1 MFRIISIL
9 LLFSFSVVHS
19 QKVAIDTNVS
29 LDNLVKTHLF
39 EGCIEV
45 SNVSSSVNGSVS
57 NITSFG
63 TFSKSNSN
71 FPFSNG
77 IILSTG
83 NANSAGNTDISEDLN
98 EGDDGWGTDPILA
111 TDLGISNS
119 VNATSIEFDFTSAIN
134 KIKFEYILASE
145 EYLKSEYICDNKD
158 LFVLLIKEASS
169 TGPYINIATVGSEN
183 SLIKPGNIHTEIFGF
198 CLPENESYFDGYA
211 IGDTNFEGRTTAI
224 TTIATIVPNTL
235 YHAKLIIADDNDENF
250 DTAIFL
256 KKSIILPEVNL
267 GKDVSTCATTVEL
280 NAEVEMTSVN
290 FDWYL
295 DDELVQANGTS
306 SYTANETGKYTVKIS
321 IPLNGLEC
329 ENEDSINVT
338 LSSVQSIDSISD
350 YTLCDANGDGKE
362 FFDLSTKNT
371 EVEDA
376 APPATYDISYHN
388 TLEKAQADQDRIL
401 VPFENVSNP
410 QVVYVRLEDETGC
423 LSYEPI
429 NLIINPV
436 PSIPDL
442 DPFIVCDSDA
452 VRNQNT
458 VLGLLS
464 FNNTIVE
471 GDTNL
476 GVSYHISNEDAV
488 SGDSPLPMNYSN
500 SSIQLFVRI
509 FNKTTD
515 CFNVFPIDIEVFNAP
530 ELKTEPI
537 FLDACDPDHDGYAS
551 FNLRDALA
559 FILPDLTGL
568 TATFYTTLELA
579 ESGRDFIT
587 EETDYTNID
596 VREQLIYVRIEND
609 ITGCFSLRSFQI
621 HTNLL
626 LSETKLEDISFCDE
640 DEDGMHT
647 FSFDEISNTI
657 RNMLPDLTITYYE
670 STDDQDNEDPITA
683 SSYTF
688 SGESLT
694 LFIDIESK
702 TCLEKTDITITLTD
716 VVQFK
721 NIPDQKVCDTNGD
734 GFTVVDLSELDAS
747 ITGGQ
752 SGFKVFYFET
762 LSDAEENSGALNNY
776 QNTSNPQTLYVRV
789 TESSTAC
796 SDVSSFKLTVV
807 PAPVLNTPMPI
818 VICDN
823 DTDGKFIINLEA
835 LIPTLSS
842 SSSSLNF
849 DFFTSLDNANK
860 DEDRIQN
867 PELFEAITQTV
878 YIRAEE
884 TQTSLMCP
892 VIIPLSIIV
901 NTRPI
906 IPEIKNYNIC
916 VEPLTNP
923 SFRFNTKDAEI
934 LNNQSG
940 KEVFYYEDASFT
952 QLINKNTDYI
962 SSSLPQTIYV
972 KVDNIT
978 DSNCL
983 STTSFVINHV
993 PFPVYNP
1000 LTKDDD
1006 IVECDTD
1013 EIDGKIDIDLSKVVT
1028 KLTQGISPTP
1038 DVSFFKTIG
1047 NAEND
1052 TDPLPLDYENE
1063 SNPQTIFIRIE
1074 NSSNVCYLIESLGIN
1089 ILSTPKIE
1097 VSDDIVKCDTDYDGL
1112 NVFNLR
1118 DYEFDIFDVRQDYLV
1133 PSYFSN
1139 SDLNASSEITS
1150 LTAFQTTSNPQTIY
1164 IKVLN
1169 TATKCYSVEPLK
1181 LVSILPP
1188 AFNKINKFE
1197 ICDNATDTF
1206 DLTEI
1211 NNALT
1216 TETDIEILYFDS
1228 LMNAE
1233 DKTEDITNYN
1243 YQSTST
1249 PIYVRV
1255 EKTKTKTNCFYI
1267 HRFNLIINPLPIA
1280 NQPPNLEDCDDDFDG
1295 KLAFD
1300 LSAQT
1305 PLVLGSQDPLIFSV
1319 FYYKNMIDAEA
1330 GEDKLNST
1338 HTADTS
1344 ETIIAKITNT
1354 KTGCIDYT
1362 QFNITV
1368 HPLPILNIPQQV
1380 ICLDDLPLIVSAD
1393 TSNLGDTYLWS
1404 TNETTSEIIINEIGT
1419 YSVTVTT
1426 SKGCVNSTDFVVIIS
1441 EAATI
1446 ESIEVI
1452 NFSDPNTVS
1461 IEVKGIG
1468 DYQFKIDDGP
1478 LQDSGFF
1485 DFVTLGYHTVT
1496 IVDLYGC
1503 KDVTEE
1509 ILVINAQKFFTP
1521 NGDTYFDT
1529 WNIIGIETLPGSII
1543 YVFDRYGKLLKK
1555 LRHNTGGWD
1564 GTYNGNNMPATD
1576 YWFLAKIK
1584 TETDAFDFKGHFA
1597 LRR

>member
-9 LLFSFSVVHS
+9 SLFSFSIVHS
-19 QKVAIDTNVS
+19 QKVAIDTNVT
-29 LDNLVKTHLF
+29 LDDLIKTHLF

-45 SNVSSSVNGSVS
+45 SNVSSSVNGTDS

-63 TFSKSNSN
+63 TFSKSDSN

-83 NANSAGNTDISEDLN
+83 NANSAGNTDISDDLN
-98 EGDDGWGTDPILA
+98 EGNDDWGTDPVLA
-111 TDLGISNS
+111 TDLGITNS

-145 EYLKSEYICDNKD
+145 EYLKSEYICDNND

-169 TGPYINIATVGSEN
+169 TGPYINIATVGPDN
-183 SLIKPGNIHTEIFGF
+183 SLVKPGNIHTEIFGF
-198 CLPENESYFDGYA
+198 CLPENESYFDDYA

-224 TTIATIVPNTL
+224 TTIATIIPNTL
-235 YHAKLIIADDNDENF
+235 YHAKLIIADDNDKNF
-250 DTAIFL
+250 DSAIFL
-256 KKSIILPEVNL
+256 KKSIILPEVKL
-267 GKDVSTCATTVEL
+267 GNDVSTCATTVDL

-295 DDELVQANGTS
+295 NDELVQANGTS
-306 SYTANETGKYTVKIS
+306 SYTAKETGKYTVKIS
-321 IPLNGLEC
+321 IPLNGSEC

-350 YTLCDANGDGKE
+350 YALCDANGDGKE
-362 FFDLSTKNT
+362 FFDLSTKNN

-388 TLEKAQADQDRIL
+388 TLEKAKADEDPIL

-423 LSYEPI
+423 MSYEPI

-436 PSIPDL
+436 PSTPDL

-464 FNNTIVE
+464 FNNSIVE

-476 GVSYHISNEDAV
+476 GVSYHISNQDAI
-488 SGDSPLPMNYSN
+488 SGNSPLPMNYSN
-500 SSIQLFVRI
+500 SSTQLFVRI

-515 CFNVFPIDIEVFNAP
+515 CFNVFPIDIEVYNTP

-559 FILPDLTGL
+559 FMLPDLTGL

-579 ESGRDFIT
+579 QSGEGFIT
-587 EETDYTNID
+587 DETDYTNIEFK
-596 VREQLIYVRIEND
+596 EQLIYVRVEND
-609 ITGCFSLRSFQI
+609 MTGCFNIRSFEI
-621 HTNLL
+621 HANLL
-626 LSETKLEDISFCDE
+626 LSETNLEEISFCDE

-670 STDDQDNEDPITA
+670 SEDDQDNEDPITA

-694 LFIDIESK
+694 LYIDIESDS
-702 TCLEKTDITITLTD
+702 CLEQSDITITLTD

-721 NIPDQKVCDTNGD
+721 NIPDQKVCDSDGD
-734 GFTVVDLSELDAS
+734 GFTVVNLSELDAS

-752 SGFKVFYFET
+752 SGFKVSYFET
-762 LSDAEENSGALNNY
+762 PSDAEENFGALTNY

-789 TESSTAC
+789 TESSSAC
-796 SDVSSFKLTVV
+796 SDISSFKLTVV
-807 PAPVLNTPMPI
+807 PAPVLITPMPI

-823 DTDGKFIINLEA
+823 DSDGKFIINLEA
-835 LIPTLSS
+835 LIPTLSNS
-842 SSSSLNF
+842 SGSLNF
-849 DFFTSLDNANK
+849 DFFTSLDNAKKN
-860 DEDRIQN
+860 ENSIPN
-867 PELFEAITQTV
+867 PERFEAITQTV

-884 TQTSLMCP
+884 TQTTLMCP
-892 VIIPLSIIV
+892 VIIPLSIII

-916 VEPLTNP
+916 VEPLENP
-923 SFRFNTKDAEI
+923 SFLFSTKDAEI

-940 KEVFYYEDASFT
+940 KEVFYYEDASFM
-952 QLINKNTDYI
+952 QLINKNTPYF

-983 STTSFVINHV
+983 STTSFVIDHL
-993 PFPVYNP
+993 PFAVYNP
-1000 LTKDDD
+1000 PVDID

-1013 EIDGKIDIDLSKVVT
+1013 EIDGQIDIDLSKVVT

-1038 DVSFFKTIG
+1038 DVSFFKTLE

-1052 TDPLPLDYENE
+1052 MDPLPLDYENE

-1074 NSSNVCYLIESLGIN
+1074 NSSNGCYLIESLGVN
-1089 ILSTPKIE
+1089 ILSTPKID
-1097 VSDDIVKCDTDYDGL
+1097 VSSDIVKCDTDYDGL

-1118 DYEFDIFDVRQDYLV
+1118 DYEFDIFDVRQNYLV
-1133 PSYFSN
+1133 SSYY
-1139 SDLNASSEITS
+1139 SDSELNPADEITS
-1150 LTAFQTTSNPQTIY
+1150 LSTFQTTTNPQTIY

-1169 TATKCYSVEPLK
+1169 TATNCFSTEPLK
-1181 LVSILPP
+1181 LVSTLPP
-1188 AFNKINKFE
+1188 AFNKIDKFE

-1211 NNALT
+1211 NNTLT
-1216 TETDIEILYFDS
+1216 TETTNIEILYYDS
-1228 LMNAE
+1228 LMNAK
-1233 DKTEDITNYN
+1233 DKIGNITNYN
-1243 YQSTST
+1243 YQSAST

-1255 EKTKTKTNCFYI
+1255 ENTMTDCFFI
-1267 HRFNLIINPLPIA
+1267 HNFNLIVNPLPIA

-1305 PLVLGSQDPLIFSV
+1305 PLVLGSQDPLIYSI

-1330 GEDKLNST
+1330 DEDKLNST
-1338 HTADTS
+1338 HTVEASD
-1344 ETIIAKITNT
+1344 TIIAKITNT
-1354 KTGCIDYT
+1354 KTGCVDYT

-1368 HPLPILNIPQQV
+1368 HPIPILNIPQQV
-1380 ICLDDLPLIVSAD
+1380 ICLDDLPLKVSAD
-1393 TSNLGDTYLWS
+1393 TSNIGDTYLWS
-1404 TNETTSEIIINEIGT
+1404 TKETTSEIIINEIGT

-1426 SKGCVNSTDFVVIIS
+1426 PKGCKNSTNFVVIES

-1564 GTYNGNNMPATD
+1564 GTYNGYNMPATD